1 MPDIAN
7 VNIERGVAIES
18 LHPHPENPRQGDVGA
33 IAGSMSEHG
42 FYGTVVA
49 QVSTRRVLAG
59 NHRIQSAEALGMTA
73 VDVAWID
80 VDDTEAR
87 AIMLADNRASDV
99 AAYDNSALAALL
111 QEIESSGNLD
121 GTLYTLTDLDTLLAD
136 LTPEEPD
143 SGFGNVADGLTPGER
158 EALREQGGA
167 LRMVIFPMAE
177 SDYDEAI
184 RLLADVRPMLGLETN
199 SEVLLQL
206 LRSCNA

>member
-7 VNIERGVAIES
+7 VSLEQAVPIES
-18 LHPHPENPRQGDVGA
+18 LNPHPENPRQGDVGA
-33 IAGSMSEHG
+33 IAGSLTEHG
-42 FYGTVVA
+42 FFGTVVA

-59 NHRIQSAEALGMTA
+59 NHRIQSAEALGMDA
-73 VDVAWID
+73 VDVAWVD
-80 VDDTEAR
+80 VDDDQAR
-87 AIMLADNRASDV
+87 AIMLADNRSSDV
-99 AAYDNSALAALL
+99 AAYDNAALVELL
-111 QEIESSGNLD
+111 QEIEGAGNLEA
-121 GTLYTLTDLDTLLAD
+121 TLYTLTDLDTLLAN
-136 LTPEEPD
+136 LTPEGPD

-206 LRSCNA
+206 LRSCNG